1 MIAMKASEIAAVVNG
16 TLHGADLTISE
27 APVIDSQ
34 QAIKGSLFLAIQ
46 GERVDGHDYVADAFS
61 RGAVLAL
68 TSRSVSQT
76 HILVDDVVIALG
88 KLAQHVRSNLL
99 NLTVIGI
106 TGSQGKTTTKELLA
120 SVLSAA
126 APTVAPHGNFNNE
139 IGAPISLLQ
148 CTEETKYCIVEMGA
162 RHRGDIAHLC
172 TIAQPNIG
180 VVLKVG
186 SAHLGEFGS
195 IQAIA
200 ETKSE
205 LIQSLTA
212 EGTAILGTYD
222 NFTPA
227 MAALHKGKTLTFGES
242 SECDIRATDIEVRE
256 GRAHFDLITPEGRS
270 AVALRIVG
278 LHQVSNALAVA
289 SVATVLGF
297 SLDQIASGLSTA
309 ESHAKWRME
318 ISELPSLVLINDA
331 YNASPEAMAAALQT
345 LVFFAQERGGESW
358 AFVGKMHELGE
369 SSSADHAAIGTLAS
383 DIGIDHLVCVGA
395 PEYAEVIPASSGTTV
410 HYCTD
415 IAAAVDVAKN
425 LNKGDVVLV
434 KASRSEKLE
443 LLADAISA
451 QWLSG
456 LQEGD
461 GE

>member
-16 TLHGADLTISE
+16 TLQGADQTISE
-27 APVIDSQ
+27 APVIDSR
-34 QAIKGSLFLAIQ
+34 QAVKGSLFLAIQ
-46 GERVDGHDYVADAFS
+46 GERVDGHEYVADAFS

-68 TSRSVSQT
+68 TTRSVSET

-205 LIQSLTA
+205 LIQSLSS
-212 EGTAILGTYD
+212 ESTAILGTYD
-222 NFTPA
+222 KFTPA
-227 MAALHKGKTLTFGES
+227 MATLHKGKTLTFGES

-278 LHQVSNALAVA
+278 LHQVANALAVA

-297 SLDQIASGLSTA
+297 SLDQIAGGLSTA

-318 ISELPSLVLINDA
+318 IHELPSLVLINDA

-345 LVFFAQERGGESW
+345 LIFFAQERGGESW
-358 AFVGKMHELGE
+358 AFIGKMNELGE
-369 SSSADHAAIGTLAS
+369 SSSTDHAAIGTLAS

-395 PEYAEVIPASSGTTV
+395 PEYAAAIPASSGSTV
-410 HYCTD
+410 HYCAD
-415 IAAAVDVAKN
+415 IAAAVEVAKN
-425 LNKGDVVLV
+425 LNMGDVVLV

-443 LLADAISA
+443 LLAEAIST

-456 LQEGD
+456 IQEG
-461 GE
+461 ESE

>member
-1 MIAMKASEIAAVVNG
+1 MIPMKASEIAAVVHG
-16 TLHGADLTISE
+16 TLHGEDLLLSE
-27 APVIDSQ
+27 APVIDSH
-34 QAIKGSLFLAIQ
+34 QAVKGSLFLAIQ
-46 GERVDGHDYVADAFS
+46 GERVDGHDFVADAFA

-68 TSRSVSQT
+68 TSRPVTQT
-76 HILVDDVVIALG
+76 HILVEDVVVALG

-120 SVLSAA
+120 SILSSAA
-126 APTVAPHGNFNNE
+126 ATVAPHGNFNNE

-172 TIAQPNIG
+172 SIAQPNIG

-186 SAHLGEFGS
+186 SAHVGEFGS

-205 LIQSLTA
+205 LIQSLSA
-212 EGTAILGTYD
+212 EGIAILGTYD
-222 NFTPA
+222 DFTPA
-227 MAALHKGKTLTFGES
+227 MAAMHKGKTLTFGES
-242 SECDIRATDIEVRE
+242 SECDIRAADIEVRE

-270 AVALRIVG
+270 AVALRIIG
-278 LHQVSNALAVA
+278 LHQVANALAVA
-289 SVATVLGF
+289 AVATVLGF

-309 ESHAKWRME
+309 ESQAKWRME

-345 LVFFAQERGGESW
+345 LVLFAQERGGESW

-383 DIGIDHLVCVGA
+383 ELGIDHLVCVGA
-395 PEYAEVIPASSGTTV
+395 PEYAASITASSATTV
-410 HYCTD
+410 HQCED
-415 IAAAVDVAKN
+415 IAAAVEVAKN

-443 LLADAISA
+443 LLADALSA

-456 LQEGD
+456 IQEGD
-461 GE
+461 GA

>member
-1 MIAMKASEIAAVVNG
+1 MIPMKASEIAAVVHG
-16 TLHGADLTISE
+16 TLHGEDLLLSE
-27 APVIDSQ
+27 APVIDSR
-34 QAIKGSLFLAIQ
+34 QAVKGSLFLAIQ
-46 GERVDGHDYVADAFS
+46 GERVDGHDFVADAFA

-68 TSRSVSQT
+68 TSRPVTQT
-76 HILVDDVVIALG
+76 HILVDDVVVALG

-120 SVLSAA
+120 SILSSAA
-126 APTVAPHGNFNNE
+126 ATVAPHGNFNNE

-172 TIAQPNIG
+172 SIAQPNIG

-186 SAHLGEFGS
+186 SAHVGEFGS

-205 LIQSLTA
+205 LIQSLSA
-212 EGTAILGTYD
+212 EGIAILGTYD
-222 NFTPA
+222 DFTPA
-227 MAALHKGKTLTFGES
+227 MAAMHKGKTLTFGES
-242 SECDIRATDIEVRE
+242 SECDIRAADIEVRE

-270 AVALRIVG
+270 AVALRIIG
-278 LHQVSNALAVA
+278 LHQVANALAVA
-289 SVATVLGF
+289 AVATVLGF

-309 ESHAKWRME
+309 ESQAKWRME
-318 ISELPSLVLINDA
+318 ISEHPSLVLINDA

-345 LVFFAQERGGESW
+345 LVLFAQERGGESW

-383 DIGIDHLVCVGA
+383 ELGIDHLVCVGA
-395 PEYAEVIPASSGTTV
+395 PEYAASITASSATTV
-410 HYCTD
+410 HQCED
-415 IAAAVDVAKN
+415 IAAAVEVAKN

-443 LLADAISA
+443 LLADALSA

-456 LQEGD
+456 IQEGD
-461 GE
+461 GA